1 MPYKPNGCSATGG
14 LCPWNEPGG
23 KHTLE
28 GRKIMQAEVHTEQQ
42 RGAEAGSGPGL
53 VPTVL
58 AGRAGEGG
66 CRREVSSRNEGRLL
80 EAL

>member
-1 MPYKPNGCSATGG
+1 
-14 LCPWNEPGG
+14 
-23 KHTLE
+23 
-28 GRKIMQAEVHTEQQ
+28 MQAEVHTEQQ

-66 CRREVSSRNEGRLL
+66 CRGEVSSRNEGRLL